1 MIKLP
6 ENIMEGIK
14 SLPSLSGAAV
24 KLLALL
30 EDPKA
35 NANQIEGI
43 LRYDP
48 GLTANILRMS
58 NSAYF
63 GLPRKVGSVRQ
74 AIVLIGWKRLNHLV
88 MASCVNAI
96 MDKPVP
102 GYDLSPGELW
112 RHSIAVSITAE
123 NLAQELN
130 IQSSQ
135 EIFTAALLHDIGK
148 LVLGRY
154 VKEEFKTIEKTASGE
169 VPFEEAERRVL
180 GTDHAEIGAKI
191 LMKWSLPIEVVN
203 AVRWHHDPDSAKPTT
218 VLVDIVHIANVLCL
232 MMGIGVGIEGLHHS
246 PSPSATKRLGVQT
259 SHLELVASQT
269 LEWIKEISSNL
280 GMGETG

>member
-1 MIKLP
+1 
-6 ENIMEGIK
+6 MEGIK

-35 NANQIEGI
+35 NATQIEEI

-48 GLTANILRMS
+48 GLTANILRMT

-63 GLPRKVGSVRQ
+63 GLPKKVGSVRQ
-74 AIVLIGWKRLNHLV
+74 AVVLIGWNRLNQLV

-130 IQSSQ
+130 VQGNQ

-148 LVLGRY
+148 LVLGRH
-154 VKEEFKTIEKTASGE
+154 VKEEFRTIEKSASDE
-169 VPFEEAERRVL
+169 VPFEVAERKIL
-180 GTDHAEIGAKI
+180 GTDHAEVGAKI
-191 LMKWSLPIEVVN
+191 LTEWSLPEEVVN
-203 AVRWHHDPDSAKPTT
+203 AVRWHHDPDSAEPVS
-218 VLVDIVHIANVLCL
+218 VLVDIVHVANVLCL

-246 PSPSATKRLGVQT
+246 PSPEATKRLGVQT
-259 SHLELVASQT
+259 SHLELVASRT
-269 LEWIKEISSNL
+269 LEWIKEISGNL
-280 GMGETG
+280 GMGEKG